1 MFYVGDLDPFSQIE
15 SIESKWFCTAV
26 SWDLLALSYINRV
39 DSNGTTTSPV
49 HAYLLLSKIDA
60 DRRSNFPSLPCFVSF
75 VATVTS
81 SPLEGRNSFRKQ
93 CLLFLGKRETRR
105 SFREIKFWKI
115 SYKFHVKEISVD
127 LLIICLLTP

>member
-1 MFYVGDLDPFSQIE
+1 MVLYCGVVGLACTFLPPEHQQGGFEWNDDVARPRLFTFIQNRCRPTIQLSFS
-15 SIESKWFCTAV
+15 
-26 SWDLLALSYINRV
+26 
-39 DSNGTTTSPV
+39 
-49 HAYLLLSKIDA
+49 
-60 DRRSNFPSLPCFVSF
+60 PCFVSF

-81 SPLEGRNSFRKQ
+81 SPLKGRNSFRKQ

-105 SFREIKFWKI
+105 SLREIKFWKI